1 MISITKR
8 FKLKRIISIS
18 ALLVLCLTFAL
29 GVAGCGN
36 KYLSKLKDHQGTYV
50 PTHCHIQY
58 DIKDEDGIYTR
69 GDSLG
74 MQIVDGQVEY
84 SCRSGFSSIED
95 FWGETYYREI
105 WSAFLEQ
112 EIEEFFA
119 SVQIKGKKFVTQ
131 KEAYRLFVPK
141 EDAYGLFISRN
152 NDDGL
157 DEQFVNGHDENGT
170 SYCSYVHEFIREV
183 DGKDVFVYV
192 QVIYKMKELV

>member
-105 WSAFLEQ
+105 WLAFLEQ

-141 EDAYGLFISRN
+141 EDAHGIFISRN
-152 NDDGL
+152 NDDGFE
-157 DEQFVNGHDENGT
+157 EQFVDVYDENGT
-170 SYCSYVHEFIREV
+170 SYCIYDHSCICQIDGKNFFFYVHIW
-183 DGKDVFVYV
+183 YS
-192 QVIYKMKELV
+192 M

>member
-1 MISITKR
+1 MKIIKR
-8 FKLKRIISIS
+8 VIGKIISIS

-50 PTHCHIQY
+50 PTYCHIQY
-58 DIKDEDGIYTR
+58 SDTKDANGKYAPAYAMEMR
-69 GDSLG
+69 
-74 MQIVDGQVEY
+74 MVDGQVEY
-84 SCRSGFSSIED
+84 MYPNNCLSLED

-105 WSAFLEQ
+105 WLAFLQQ

-141 EDAYGLFISRN
+141 EDAHGLFISRN

-170 SYCSYVHEFIREV
+170 SYCSYVHEFIREINENTIA
-183 DGKDVFVYV
+183 FYI
-192 QVIYKMKELV
+192 QIMYSIT